1 MIIAHLTSA
10 HPRFDTRIFYKM
22 CSSIAFWGFKT
33 YLVVADGKGDDV
45 VDGINIYDAGA
56 SKSRL
61 DRILNAP
68 ERVYQ
73 RALKLNSDL
82 YHIHDPELMPVGL
95 KLKSKGKKVIFDA
108 HEDAPNQM
116 LDKPYL
122 NKTALR
128 MLSYWLIRYEK
139 WACPKFDG
147 VITATP
153 YIRDKFSK
161 FVDNVIDINNY
172 PLLNELYSSTP
183 FHEKQMEV
191 CYIGVIA
198 QIRGILELCNA
209 MGKVSSGA
217 RLNLC
222 GTFGEKDTEVRV
234 KSSDGWQRVNEYG
247 FIDRVGVREVL
258 SRSVAGV
265 LTFHPLLNH
274 VNAQPNKLF
283 EYMSASIP
291 VIASNFPFWREI
303 VERHRCGLLVDP
315 YDPDAIAEAIDFLI
329 THLDES
335 ERMGANA
342 RKAVEENYNWEVEEK
357 KLKLF
362 YENIFNH

>member
-1 MIIAHLTSA
+1 
-10 HPRFDTRIFYKM
+10 
-22 CSSIAFWGFKT
+22 
-33 YLVVADGKGDDV
+33 
-45 VDGINIYDAGA
+45 
-56 SKSRL
+56 
-61 DRILNAP
+61 
-68 ERVYQ
+68 
-73 RALKLNSDL
+73 
-82 YHIHDPELMPVGL
+82 
-95 KLKSKGKKVIFDA
+95 
-108 HEDAPNQM
+108 
-116 LDKPYL
+116 
-122 NKTALR
+122 
-128 MLSYWLIRYEK
+128 
-139 WACPKFDG
+139 
-147 VITATP
+147 
-153 YIRDKFSK
+153 
-161 FVDNVIDINNY
+161 VIDINNY